1 MRYMFQIKIKPN
13 SYSWYYKMIGLNK
26 KRKMYLSPRTSSA
39 EVDLEGLVC
48 FSGNK
53 TLNVD
58 QLHNINADETASQSE
73 VLYFEF

>member
-1 MRYMFQIKIKPN
+1 
-13 SYSWYYKMIGLNK
+13 MIGLNK

-58 QLHNINADETASQSE
+58 QLHNINADTEAAAAE
-73 VLYFEF
+73 ELYFEF